1 MLKIEKVE
9 TVGWEAAT
17 RGMRNPMNSWK
28 KSDSLFCG
36 SPECCF
42 TDDECNPMCAGYGQ
56 GFNIGEADLDLMT
69 RLRNSGTDHRKFM
82 RMINVYLDI
91 TAPLYWWK
99 EFKTYRAG
107 RKFGDDEPGIV
118 DEGYLEYDIEMN
130 SCSTMHK
137 IASKEFTL
145 DDFSHEHLLPT
156 AKKNLESTIDILNGY
171 RDQYSV
177 DTNPELKKEY
187 WWQMIQL
194 MPSSYNQKRTV
205 MLNYEVLANIYK
217 SRRNHKLDEWH
228 TFCDWI
234 EDLPYSELITGK
246 ENN

>member
-1 MLKIEKVE
+1 MLKIENTEVM
-9 TVGWEAAT
+9 GWEAAI
-17 RGMRNPMNSWK
+17 RGMRNPMNSWD
-28 KSDSLFCG
+28 KSDSV
-36 SPECCF
+36 F
-42 TDDECNPMCAGYGQ
+42 TQHELEDWPHSTVKTFDDLGPN
-56 GFNIGEADLDLMT
+56 DLDLMT

-82 RMINVYLDI
+82 RMITVYLDI

-145 DDFSHEHLLPT
+145 EDFSHEHLFPT

-194 MPSSYNQKRTV
+194 LPSSYNQKRTV